1 MGVTTVDKKLEVD
14 APIERV
20 YNQWT
25 QFEDFP
31 RFMEGVVRIDQLSN
45 DMLHWTIDI
54 GGVKREFDAKVTEQ
68 IPDERIAWKSVD
80 GKTHAGVV
88 TFHRLGD
95 DETRVTVQMSYDPEG
110 FLENAADSLGVIA
123 ARVQGD
129 LTRFR
134 EFIEHQPEETGAW
147 RGTIARPGKSAL
159 R

>member
-1 MGVTTVDKKLEVD
+1 MTDIIKYINVKR
-14 APIERV
+14 PISMV

-68 IPDERIAWKSVD
+68 VPEERIAWKSVD

-88 TFHRLGD
+88 TFHRLSD

-129 LTRFR
+129 LTRFK
-134 EFIEHQPEETGAW
+134 EFLEHQPEETGAW
-147 RGTIARPGKSAL
+147 RGTITRSGRTAR